1 LNLALLKKY
10 FFILKIRLF
19 LRLILNIFKQNTFMN
34 LYLGNLPW
42 SITDAELT
50 DMLSAH
56 GQVTSAKVVTD
67 KFTKRSKGYG
77 FAEMPN
83 DSEATAAINSLNGR
97 EVSGRNITCNEAR
110 PREERPERSNF
121 RPRREY

>member
-1 LNLALLKKY
+1 
-10 FFILKIRLF
+10 
-19 LRLILNIFKQNTFMN
+19 MN

-42 SITDAELT
+42 SITDVELQ
-50 DMLSAH
+50 DMLAAH

-83 DSEATAAINSLNGR
+83 DSEATAAINSLNGK
-97 EVSGRNITCNEAR
+97 EIAGRAITCNEAR
-110 PREERPERSNF
+110 PREERPERGHGGGGNGGF
-121 RPRREY
+121 RPRRNF

>member
-1 LNLALLKKY
+1 
-10 FFILKIRLF
+10 
-19 LRLILNIFKQNTFMN
+19 MN

-42 SITDAELT
+42 SITDVELQ
-50 DMLSAH
+50 DMLAAH

-83 DSEATAAINSLNGR
+83 DSEATAAINFLNGK
-97 EVSGRNITCNEAR
+97 EFSGRNITCNEAR
-110 PREERPERSNF
+110 PREERPERSDRGGNGGGF
-121 RPRREY
+121 RPRRNF